1 MKDLTVGNE
10 TRLILKF
17 AMPMLVGNVFQQ
29 LYNVV
34 DSIVIGQ
41 FVGKQALAAVG
52 ASFPLIFV
60 LIALI
65 IGIGMGFSIVISQFF
80 GAKNIDKVS
89 KTIDTMWI
97 FLFITSLVVTAVGII
112 FSGPVL
118 RLTGLPEDVLPLAT
132 TYLQIYLSGTVMFFG
147 FNGMTSVLRGLGD
160 SKTPLWFLM
169 IATVVNIVLDLL
181 FVIVFHWD
189 VAGVAWATV
198 ISQTGAFITMVLYL
212 NKTHELVKLKFRK
225 YIWDNDLFKKSFK
238 IGFPTGMQQTFV
250 SLGMLAIYGI
260 VNGFGTD
267 VVAAYAAAGRLDSFA
282 MMPAMN
288 FAAALSGFVGQNIG
302 ANRPDRVRRG
312 LIATLKMTTIISVAV
327 TILFYFFGHA
337 LMGIFTTDKAVIEI
351 GADYLVIVSSF
362 YFAFSVMFSFNGV
375 LRGAGDTVIPM
386 FITLFSL
393 WLIRIPVSYG
403 LSRSIG
409 VHGIWWGIP
418 VAWISGMIFSYL
430 YYKTGKWKTKSV
442 VKNKPPPDEEENVI
456 ALTE

>member
-1 MKDLTVGNE
+1 MKDLTVGSE

-52 ASFPLIFV
+52 ASFPIIFV

-65 IGIGMGFSIVISQFF
+65 IGIGMGFSIVISQYF
-80 GAKNIDKVS
+80 GAKNMEKVS

-169 IATVVNIVLDLL
+169 IATVVTIVLDLL

-225 YIWDNDLFKKSFK
+225 YVWDNDLFKKSFK